1 MCVCYLEE
9 NCDKL
14 LINNNKLF
22 NPYFKLFICDHLR
35 LSTEFIN
42 AAAGNGRLVGSAT
55 KHATWLLLLC
65 LCVILLMKKYLKLG
79 ISNKTIFLWKDSSP
93 DFEKL
98 FSRVNVENNIP
109 DNNRLIAVN
118 KNVFVVAFFSQFQFT
133 FHSLII
139 ISMIPKRILLQN
151 YILSGVVAVVAVVVS
166 LFTTAP
172 TTTPNIRRQ
181 RARLYVCT
189 CVCLVCKSST
199 TTTTR
204 NTNTTTATPTLYQNC
219 PHLLCMC
226 SRRIC
231 RRHFTCSRTG
241 PRGAWCCLCG
251 SRAASC
257 TCPAPGARS
266 PGGSC
271 RSPSPSCRPGTGRGL
286 A

>member
-1 MCVCYLEE
+1 M
-9 NCDKL
+9 
-14 LINNNKLF
+14 
-22 NPYFKLFICDHLR
+22 
-35 LSTEFIN
+35 EF
-42 AAAGNGRLVGSAT
+42 RT
-55 KHATWLLLLC
+55 KRF
-65 LCVILLMKKYLKLG
+65 
-79 ISNKTIFLWKDSSP
+79 FLWKDSSP

-109 DNNRLIAVN
+109 DNDRLIAVN

-151 YILSGVVAVVAVVVS
+151 YILSGVVAVVVVVS

-181 RARLYVCT
+181 RARLHVYV

-204 NTNTTTATPTLYQNC
+204 NTNTTTPTLYQNC

-226 SRRIC
+226 FC

-266 PGGSC
+266 PDGSC